1 MKTLLRNGIYAC
13 PEAAATL
20 AALEKLENQNFVDPE
35 ETILLYLTGNAM
47 KYFDSLEI
55 HREQIKVLNR
65 NTDQHTI

>member
-20 AALEKLENQNFVDPE
+20 AALKKLENQNFFDPE

-47 KYFDSLEI
+47 KYFDSFEI
-55 HREQIKVLNR
+55 DRRQIPILNK
-65 NTDQHTI
+65 NTDQHVT